1 MTIDDSHDLHALAA
15 LGRPDG
21 LAPALGAGE
30 GGVDEGFPLV
40 DHSAL
45 SPFVGQIGEHPAQD
59 FALAPLLEAPMHG
72 LVVRV
77 ALRQHVPLGPG
88 IENPQ
93 NAFEHLACGHRL
105 ATRAAFGNVLLGK
118 MLPDTLPLLI
128 AQPQHETN
136 SERSSSAGQQ
146 F

>member
-40 DHSAL
+40 
-45 SPFVGQIGEHPAQD
+45 
-59 FALAPLLEAPMHG
+59 
-72 LVVRV
+72 
-77 ALRQHVPLGPG
+77 
-88 IENPQ
+88 
-93 NAFEHLACGHRL
+93 
-105 ATRAAFGNVLLGK
+105 GK